1 MFITLAD
8 FEIRWGVSARG
19 IEGKKRRKK
28 KKAGEG
34 GGWFSIIYYANDNN
48 RCYTNFFC
56 LRYYVEIEGIIHT
69 TRMMLDRRFGSI
81 LIWGNSNEWLLPMSG
96 RRNSLSNIF
105 ILVSELNFLDRSL
118 ESMMI

>member
-1 MFITLAD
+1 MSQNAKN
-8 FEIRWGVSARG
+8 
-19 IEGKKRRKK
+19 EGKKNREQSADLGR
-28 KKAGEG
+28 G
-34 GGWFSIIYYANDNN
+34 FSIIYYANDNN

-56 LRYYVEIEGIIHT
+56 LRYYVENEGIIHT

-96 RRNSLSNIF
+96 RRNSISNIF